1 MKKILN
7 RSRKKRIVLGSGDVN
22 NKSQQFKLPKEI
34 STSSNLQ
41 DIIISVSKN
50 RWMRVDTLEKSS
62 PSDRHYI
69 VRKEENGDLTI
80 QFGDGVNG
88 ARLPSGKNN
97 VKTTYRIGAGADGNI
112 RNTQTKRKK
121 PVKKAKI
128 KKSNL

>member
-1 MKKILN
+1 MRKII
-7 RSRKKRIVLGSGDVN
+7 RSRKKRVVLGSGDVN

-34 STSSNLQ
+34 STSSN
-41 DIIISVSKN
+41 DIKISVN
-50 RWMRVDTLEKSS
+50 GNQWMRVETLAKSS

-97 VKTTYRIGAGADGNI
+97 VKTTYRSGTGADGNT
-112 RNTQTKRKK
+112 RNTQTKRKRL
-121 PVKKAKI
+121 VKKAKV